1 MSGRPI
7 LQRLPRRRTGGRI
20 ERLVARIV
28 FLEFSIIAAIC
39 FLTSTFY
46 FYAVL
51 TVTPFSF
58 EYLSAALLIALLIVL
73 LSLGFKQ
80 YVAIQA
86 QPRDRFMLSG
96 LGAVAL
102 GFSLFLSCLFL
113 FKIGDWYSR
122 GTFFSQFLGLR
133 LRCCLCAGGTQ
144 PCPPRDTIR
153 LIRGTQGRPCRRRQ
167 I

>member
-1 MSGRPI
+1 MSKIARMANLYVPDVDKSATADDIRPWNDSSPVAGR
-7 LQRLPRRRTGGRI
+7 RI
-20 ERLVARIV
+20 ERLLARIV
-28 FLEFSIIAAIC
+28 IIEFSTIAATC
-39 FLTSTFY
+39 FLTSTLY

-51 TVTPFSF
+51 TAAPSTA
-58 EYLSAALLIALLIVL
+58 EYVSAALLIALLIVL

-113 FKIGDWYSR
+113 FK
-122 GTFFSQFLGLR
+122 
-133 LRCCLCAGGTQ
+133 
-144 PCPPRDTIR
+144 
-153 LIRGTQGRPCRRRQ
+153 
-167 I
+167 